1 MPSPTDNQLKQEP
14 NKRQSKALVFTLN
27 SLILL
32 LALLAGYFSHALV
45 SHSTAEQVKQPD
57 PSPATQPRIVQL
69 DIVNR
74 CSIRNAGTKTTDYL
88 RSRGFD
94 VVAVKSPRSP
104 HVSKTLVIDR
114 VGNLEAARRV
124 AVALGVADTEIVQ
137 QLNPDYFVDVSV
149 VLGDDYNS
157 LLQTN

>member
-1 MPSPTDNQLKQEP
+1 MPSPTGGQQKQEP
-14 NKRQSKALVFTLN
+14 RNIRSRAVVVALN

-32 LALLAGYFSHALV
+32 LTLLAGYFSHTLV
-45 SHSTAEQVKQPD
+45 SRSTAEQVKKPD
-57 PSPATQPRIVQL
+57 PSLAVPSGIVQL

-74 CSIRNAGTKTTDYL
+74 CGVKSAGIRATDYL

-94 VVAVKSPRSP
+94 VVEVKNFRLP
-104 HVSKTLVIDR
+104 HVAKTLVIDR

-124 AVALGVADTEIVQ
+124 ALALRVEDTEVVQ

-157 LLQTN
+157 ILRTN